1 MPTATGHTTAIRA
14 TKVVGADVCD
24 AAGVKIGR
32 VEDVVLDKASSRI
45 MFAVLSVGGAV
56 TTSDNVYPLPWS
68 QLDYDA
74 ERGGY
79 VVSCTQQ
86 QLASGPSASLS
97 KLTEN
102 DAAASRSA
110 TYDHFKV
117 AKDW

>member
-1 MPTATGHTTAIRA
+1 
-14 TKVVGADVCD
+14 
-24 AAGVKIGR
+24 
-32 VEDVVLDKASSRI
+32 

-74 ERGGY
+74 GQAGY
-79 VVSCTQQ
+79 VVSCTQE
-86 QLASGPSASLS
+86 QLASGPSVSLS

-102 DAAASRSA
+102 DAAASRLA

-117 AKDW
+117 TKDW